1 MNTWTMHENGETA
14 VSAPI
19 PVIADG
25 DMFAEVQPVWS
36 DEDGVRVSV
45 NWSAD
50 VFNGISRLEDM
61 SPSQAAGLAAALVEA
76 SAVVGP
82 R

>member
-1 MNTWTMHENGETA
+1 MHEGGETA

-25 DMFAEVQPVWS
+25 DMFAEVQSVWS

-61 SPSQAAGLAAALVEA
+61 SPAQATALAAALVEA
-76 SAVVGP
+76 GSVGAP